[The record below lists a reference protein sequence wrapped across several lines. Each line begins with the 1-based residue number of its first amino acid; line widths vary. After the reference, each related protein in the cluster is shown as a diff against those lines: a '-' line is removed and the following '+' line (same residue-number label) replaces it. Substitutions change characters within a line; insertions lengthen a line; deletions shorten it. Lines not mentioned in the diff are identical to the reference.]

1 MVSLLRKKIWTITTV
16 AFGVLPPSVALA
28 VQLAGSHN
36 TTTLDCAGGPAR
48 IVGSQNKVT
57 LSGGCSSLSIH
68 GSMNSVTAAFSAGAI
83 ISFDGSRNEV
93 TWTTGDGK
101 KPTVL
106 VPDFANKL
114 KPGK

>member
-1 MVSLLRKKIWTITTV
+1 MVSVSKKGIWALTIV
-16 AFGVLPPSVALA
+16 AVGMLHPSVALA
-28 VQLAGSHN
+28 VELAGSRN
-36 TTTLDCAGGPAR
+36 TRTLDCAGGPAR
-48 IVGSQNKVT
+48 IVGSENKVT
-57 LSGGCSSLSIH
+57 LTGGCTSLSIH

>member
-1 MVSLLRKKIWTITTV
+1 MVSLSRKKFWAITTI
-16 AFGVLPPSVALA
+16 ALGMLPPNVAVA

-48 IVGSQNKVT
+48 IVGSENKVT
-57 LSGGCSSLSIH
+57 LNGGCSSLSIH
-68 GSMNSVTAAFSAGAI
+68 GSRNSVTAAFSAGAV

-93 TWTTGDGK
+93 IWTTADGK

-106 VPDFANKL
+106 VPDFGNKL
-114 KPGK
+114 IPGK